1 LKNTKNIVINIKGG
15 FGNQIFQFA
24 FAKKLESQGFNVYV
38 DTRFYNQFLGQEF
51 TDTYRQQI
59 ISETIFGFTN
69 INDYFSKFL
78 EINEKIG
85 NSNKLKTIY
94 KNFENPLYKKLK
106 DSDFNYDLLNRK
118 FIRLDG
124 YWQNIQN
131 ILDQKEFITNSLRK
145 ISVLKESFDRV
156 PEKNSTML
164 IVRRGDYIKMNENLD
179 IDFYKECIG
188 FINDKISN
196 NFKLNIFTDDV
207 NWVKENKL
215 FKNANEI
222 FGPEDNPVGVLSLF
236 SKMIEHQ
243 HFIVCNSTFSLLAA
257 LLNEQ
262 KESYVLVADPWFR
275 NKEKN
280 LMYKDNW
287 VKIQNNS

>member
-1 LKNTKNIVINIKGG
+1 MKNTKNIVVNIKGG

-94 KNFENPLYKKLK
+94 KNFENPLFKKFK

-215 FKNANEI
+215 FKNTNEI
-222 FGPEDNPVGVLSLF
+222 FGPEDDPEGVLGLF

-280 LMYKDNW
+280 LIYKDNW